1 CIQTIILE
9 DKTAPIVITQN
20 ITVQLDANGQAT
32 ITAADINNGSTDN
45 CSIPAD
51 GYSLNKTKFDCS
63 NVGANTVTL
72 TVKDVN
78 GNEEN
83 AEATVTVVDNIKPTV
98 KTQPVTVYLDADGNA
113 SVTVTEVDNG
123 SSDNCGIAERTLNIT
138 SFTCANVGANTVTLT
153 VKDVNGNE
161 ENAVAKVTEV
171 DNVKPTVKTQPV
183 TVYLDADGNASVT

>member
-1 CIQTIILE
+1 PASTSLKKIIKRTFTVTDVSGKVYDCIQTIILE

-138 SFTCANVGANTVTLT
+138 S
-153 VKDVNGNE
+153 
-161 ENAVAKVTEV
+161 
-171 DNVKPTVKTQPV
+171 
-183 TVYLDADGNASVT
+183 